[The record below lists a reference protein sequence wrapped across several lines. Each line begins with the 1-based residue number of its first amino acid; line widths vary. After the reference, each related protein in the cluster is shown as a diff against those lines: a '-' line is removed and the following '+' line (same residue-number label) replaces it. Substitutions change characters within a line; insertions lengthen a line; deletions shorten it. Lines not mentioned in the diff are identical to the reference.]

1 MLSII
6 LKFIHHLVNPT
17 SNLTVRAW
25 FKLDDVHGPQVGSVE
40 FDATEIVDDV
50 KRKIKGE
57 GGAKLRD
64 VAVWE
69 MALYDFDDCRLLEN
83 EAVPPGTGTYEKP
96 LLLKI
101 EIAKKARIC
110 FSFDNMPKPYDVI
123 PPKSTKPEFVAPD
136 GWLEEVQ
143 CKIVTQMMMSDAHV
157 SSNTEENVGDTEY
170 DGDET
175 LERVAP
181 LAVVRCSRGGKTRA
195 LYEIANKIR
204 GYHQCFDATIAV
216 LYISFNDYSS
226 LQPWEQENPL
236 QALLRR
242 IVFMAS
248 HNDGKERNIG
258 TFEDF
263 ASKKQHIDP
272 KDFLEWLGDSNST
285 PCVLIV
291 DELNNL
297 NQLSE
302 KNSPAA
308 AKFAQFVKRYFI
320 AITNRYF
327 IFSSH
332 QVSTLEYFSFFVD
345 PSRGS
350 VRSVVL
356 QELPIA
362 DTLTKALK
370 LKSNLDSAR
379 EAVYYG
385 LLPGLIYE
393 STSVRSIAGKREIF
407 TRKFLSESQNLDED
421 FMKILRSL
429 LSGKAML
436 VPEQLHM
443 ILDTAGNGNGPSVIR
458 WVPFHLSFVL
468 SNLTEAG
475 KFSYRPIAK
484 HMETLCDN
492 IRESKRFSGDGW
504 EGIFVLF
511 LLARCLTGSCD
522 EYFVPPKWFLKTPK
536 VLFNAPYQSNDQRL
550 FSACKNWEQLLKSV
564 TPGVEPQLSILFP
577 THSQF
582 ATYDVLAVYS
592 KDGKNQSIYGYQL
605 KEGTASPTNFGTD
618 DIERRFWIQGKS
630 PNNANS
636 KKNWEIPDKAIID
649 NFYGESG
656 KHWTPE
662 QWRKFEATK

>member
-1 MLSII
+1 MIDDK
-6 LKFIHHLVNPT
+6 KFE
-17 SNLTVRAW
+17 S
-25 FKLDDVHGPQVGSVE
+25 
-40 FDATEIVDDV
+40 
-50 KRKIKGE
+50 KGE
-57 GGAKLRD
+57 LEAWLKLLGVDEDDAGEAAEKLFERQFNKASRLFGITVEELGKD
-64 VAVWE
+64 VNI
-69 MALYDFDDCRLLEN
+69 LN
-83 EAVPPGTGTYEKP
+83 P
-96 LLLKI
+96 LARELSNKLK
-101 EIAKKARIC
+101 AQQPQQNGKKKARIC
-110 FSFDNMPKPYDVI
+110 FSFDDSLPKPYDVI

-136 GWLEEVQ
+136 GWLEEIELE
-143 CKIVTQMMMSDAHV
+143 IVAQMVRSDDLV
-157 SSNTEENVGDTEY
+157 GSNTEDYFGETETEH

-181 LAVVRCSRGGKTRA
+181 MAVVRCSRGGKTRA

-204 GYHQCFDATIAV
+204 GYNQACQANIAV
-216 LYISFNDYSS
+216 LYVSFNDYSS

-248 HNDGKERNIG
+248 HNDGKKRSIG

-263 ASKKQHIDP
+263 ANKKQHIDQ
-272 KDFLEWLGDSNST
+272 KDFLKWLGDSNST

-297 NQLSE
+297 IHLSK

-308 AKFAQFVKRYFI
+308 TEFAKFVKRYFI
-320 AITNRYF
+320 AIQNRYF
-327 IFSSH
+327 VYSSH

-362 DTLTKALK
+362 DTLSKALK
-370 LKSNLDSAR
+370 LNSHLDSAR
-379 EAVYYG
+379 EAIYYG

-393 STSVRSIAGKREIF
+393 STSVRSIVGKRETF
-407 TRKFLSESQNLDED
+407 TRDFLSESQNLDED
-421 FMKILRSL
+421 FMNILRSL
-429 LSGKAML
+429 LSGTAML
-436 VPEQLHM
+436 VPKQLHM
-443 ILDTAGNGNGPSVIR
+443 ILDTAGNENGPSVIR

-468 SNLTEAG
+468 SSLATANA
-475 KFSYRPIAK
+475 FSYRLIAN
-484 HMETLCDN
+484 HMEKLCNNFRD
-492 IRESKRFSGDGW
+492 SKRFSGEGW

-522 EYFVPPKWFLKTPK
+522 EYFVPSKWFLENPK
-536 VLFNAPYQSNDQRL
+536 VLFNAPYQSNEQRL
-550 FSACKNWEQLLKSV
+550 FSACENWEQLLKSV
-564 TPGVEPQLSILFP
+564 TPGAEPQLSILFP
-577 THSQF
+577 THSRF

-592 KDGKNQSIYGYQL
+592 KDGQNKSIYGYQL
-605 KEGTASPTNFGTD
+605 KEGTASTANFGTNG
-618 DIERRFWIQGKS
+618 IERRFWVQGKS
-630 PNNANS
+630 PKNAKS
-636 KKNWEIPDKAIID
+636 KQNWEIPGKAFID